1 MFEDIK
7 IHDVTIVDYSDK
19 AIAIQGNTKPI
30 KELLKTLGA
39 HYNQNLRGGCGWVAS
54 KKKRNLFKTK
64 IENYFNNLEK

>member
-1 MFEDIK
+1 METIK
-7 IHDVTIVDYSDK
+7 IKDVFIVDYSEK

-39 HYNQNLRGGCGWVAS
+39 HYNQNLVGGPGWIAS

-64 IENYFNNLEK
+64 IENYFNNIEK